1 MNIRTAARDAY
12 SHYIASAKGARRPCS
27 IVAVAVLSL
36 PGQSA
41 QSRTEYSLKK
51 ANDYPTKQTFT
62 YATYTAVRC
71 DPENKKNPSLKW
83 LQGGFALCLE
93 RLKPLEINGF

>member
-51 ANDYPTKQTFT
+51 ANDYPAKQTFT
-62 YATYTAVRC
+62 YTAVRSTP
-71 DPENKKNPSLKW
+71 DNRKNRP
-83 LQGGFALCLE
+83 
-93 RLKPLEINGF
+93 